1 MPRHSRYQFDAE
13 PHRDR
18 LIPLLKVILKTPRR
32 LSSREHQQLMRRF
45 PRPAGEGFYS
55 LANLVDAWRAFA
67 GQDGLPEFDE
77 AQLYK
82 LRRKPVRT
90 LSGVTPLTV
99 LTKPFPC
106 PGTCIFC
113 PNDIRM
119 PKSYLADEP
128 GAQRAEK
135 NAFDPYLQAFM
146 RLQTYHNLGHST
158 DKIEII
164 ILGGTWSFYPETY
177 QIWFIKRILD
187 ALHDFGKGIDG
198 RDAVAVAL
206 RERSMFA
213 GEPVSNVAIQG
224 ASMTASYNQTVQ
236 EIYAE
241 EMHRSRGIA
250 AEIANGLRERGVADE
265 YASWSE
271 LEAAQRENETAACRA
286 VGLVIETRPDHI
298 SDAEVIR
305 IRRLGCTKV
314 QIGIQSLDDRVL
326 AMNKRGHD
334 VAATRRAIKLLR
346 KAGFKIHAHWMPN
359 LYGSSP
365 GDDLDDYER
374 LFGDRDFKPDELKI
388 YPCSLIESA
397 ELMQQY
403 QTGEWKPYT
412 HDELLDL
419 LVECFKRTPEYCR
432 LTRVIR
438 DIPGTDI
445 VDGNKVTNFRQLVE
459 RELEARGEQSVDI
472 RAREIGVKRVSES
485 DLRLDRFSYESSIGD
500 EIFLQVI
507 TDERDI
513 AGFLRLSLPRASETP
528 LTEELR
534 GAAMIREV
542 HVYGLAL
549 GIGSEQAGRAQ
560 HVGLGKRLIEKAAEI
575 AAARGFRRLAV
586 ISSMGTRAYYRAR
599 GFGDGELYQF
609 RDLELSATRDAA
621 SPLE

>member
-1 MPRHSRYQFDAE
+1 MSGNSRYEFQVEA
-13 PHRDR
+13 HRER
-18 LIPLLKVILKTPRR
+18 LIPLLKIILSAPDR

-45 PRPAGEGFYS
+45 PKPAGEGFYS

-106 PGTCIFC
+106 PGKCIFC

-198 RDAVAVAL
+198 REGVAAAL

-213 GEPVSNVAIQG
+213 GEPISNVTIQG
-224 ASMTASYNQTVQ
+224 MSMTKSYNQTVQ
-236 EIYAE
+236 AIYAE
-241 EMHRSRGIA
+241 EMHRSHGVA
-250 AEIANGLRERGVADE
+250 AEIARGLRERSVADE
-265 YASWSE
+265 YASWAE

-298 SDAEVIR
+298 SEAEVVR
-305 IRRLGCTKV
+305 VRRLGCTKV
-314 QIGIQSLDDRVL
+314 QIGIQSLSDRVL

-365 GDDLDDYER
+365 ADDLDDYEG

-403 QTGEWKPYT
+403 QTGEWQPYR

-419 LVECFKRTPEYCR
+419 LVGCFERTPEYCR

-438 DIPGTDI
+438 DIPGADI

-459 RELEARGEQSVDI
+459 RELEARGGRSVDI

-513 AGFLRLSLPRASETP
+513 AGFLRLSLPRASEKP

-560 HVGLGKRLIEKAAEI
+560 HVGLGTRLIEKAAEI
-575 AAARGFRRLAV
+575 AAAKGFRRLAV
-586 ISSMGTRAYYRAR
+586 ISSIGTRAYYRAR
-599 GFGDGELYQF
+599 GFGDGKLYQF
-609 RDLELSATRDAA
+609 RDLNLSATRNAA

>member
-1 MPRHSRYQFDAE
+1 
-13 PHRDR
+13 
-18 LIPLLKVILKTPRR
+18 
-32 LSSREHQQLMRRF
+32 
-45 PRPAGEGFYS
+45 
-55 LANLVDAWRAFA
+55 
-67 GQDGLPEFDE
+67 
-77 AQLYK
+77 
-82 LRRKPVRT
+82 
-90 LSGVTPLTV
+90 
-99 LTKPFPC
+99 
-106 PGTCIFC
+106 
-113 PNDIRM
+113 
-119 PKSYLADEP
+119 
-128 GAQRAEK
+128 
-135 NAFDPYLQAFM
+135 
-146 RLQTYHNLGHST
+146 
-158 DKIEII
+158 
-164 ILGGTWSFYPETY
+164 
-177 QIWFIKRILD
+177 
-187 ALHDFGKGIDG
+187 
-198 RDAVAVAL
+198 
-206 RERSMFA
+206 
-213 GEPVSNVAIQG
+213 
-224 ASMTASYNQTVQ
+224 
-236 EIYAE
+236 
-241 EMHRSRGIA
+241 
-250 AEIANGLRERGVADE
+250 
-265 YASWSE
+265 
-271 LEAAQRENETAACRA
+271 
-286 VGLVIETRPDHI
+286 VIETRPDHI

-305 IRRLGCTKV
+305 VRRLGCTKV

-365 GDDLDDYER
+365 ADDLDDYER

-472 RAREIGVKRVSES
+472 RAREIGVKRVNES
-485 DLRLDRFSYESSIGD
+485 DLRLDRFCYESRIGD

-513 AGFLRLSLPRASETP
+513 ARFLRLSTPRASETP

-534 GAAMIREV
+534 GATMIREV

-549 GIGSEQAGRAQ
+549 GIGSEHAGRAQ
-560 HVGLGKRLIEKAAEI
+560 HVGLGTRLIEKAAEI
-575 AAARGFRRLAV
+575 AAARGFRARW
-586 ISSMGTRAYYRAR
+586 SSTSTHAPWAPRVSR
-599 GFGDGELYQF
+599 
-609 RDLELSATRDAA
+609 
-621 SPLE
+621 